1 MKITLVF
8 TGKTTESYVLEGEK
22 LFSTRIS
29 RYVPFEIKVIPELKK
44 SIKLSELEVK
54 RVEGEAILK
63 LISTSDYLILLDD
76 KGKSFTSLQFSEQL
90 NRWMIQGMK
99 NIVFCVGG
107 AYGFSNEVYKRANF
121 KLSLSSMTFNHQ
133 LIRVIFT
140 EQLYRAFSIL
150 KGEPY
155 HHE

>member
-44 SIKLSELEVK
+44 SIKLSEVEVK
-54 RVEGEAILK
+54 RVDGESILK
-63 LISTSDYLILLDD
+63 MISLSDYLILLDD

-90 NRWMIQGMK
+90 NKWMVQGMK

-107 AYGFSNEVYKRANF
+107 AYGFSDEVYKRANF
-121 KLSLSSMTFNHQ
+121 KLSLSPMTFNHQ